1 VILPYRPIRKFNPGA
16 FQRDEEVAEQ
26 FVVRQHEFAVLMDVL
41 RRNVGAPSCQ
51 HALVIGPRGTGKTM
65 LLARVAAE
73 LRLNDELAGQLLPVR
88 FMEESYEVFTLADF
102 WMEVLRH
109 LATECRRVDPALAA
123 ELRAG
128 HASFGTDRRSEE
140 LADRVRATVL
150 DAVER
155 LGKKLVVMV
164 ENLHALN
171 DDADEDLGWQL
182 RQVLQTEPRLIL
194 LASATSRFKELD
206 DTKAPF
212 FEMFRVLGL
221 DPLTLD
227 ECCRLWRTVT
237 SRAATERQVRPL
249 EILTG
254 GNPRLLVML
263 AAFSRHRSMRRL
275 VEDIVMLVDEHTEY
289 FRSNLEAL
297 SKTERRVFVAA
308 IDLWRPSTSGEVA
321 ERAGM
326 DVRVVSV
333 LLGRLE
339 RRGAVVVQRNN
350 GRRRYAVAERLY
362 CFYYKLRRD
371 RDAVDVVKHLIL
383 FMANFYDKN
392 NFGSMLNEDFATG
405 DRLISAG
412 LQRVL
417 DEDPDIANSAPEAA
431 AATWKQTVQECEG
444 RDDAQT
450 RAKASRALLNLG
462 RLSYNQG
469 RRLDALV
476 HCQQILDR
484 YREEASPEIREDV
497 ALSHGLASRIFHR
510 SGNLGEAIRI
520 RDDMVRHCEPAVTP
534 GLRGCLAEA
543 LYDKGCLQLQL
554 SRHVEA
560 IRTFD
565 VLVQRFGDD
574 SAPAYRTLVRS
585 TLAKRARSE
594 LLSGLFHQAI
604 ATCQEILDSC
614 GADGSAHERTALLD
628 ALVVKGDAECWTRQ
642 PRLAIETSNEMEQR
656 LGDATGGAGIPAN
669 WLARWIR
676 ARARGQDGDGQEVVT
691 DVLWLYRQLDTSNE
705 NMVAEMAG
713 RTYDLLVEGAQARDL
728 LEVLS
733 GNPAKARS
741 LWPLVVALQI
751 LAGAR
756 VSVPVEVLKVAEDV
770 VARVA
775 EAKSQGKP

>member
-1 VILPYRPIRKFNPGA
+1 M
-16 FQRDEEVAEQ
+16 
-26 FVVRQHEFAVLMDVL
+26 VRQHEFAVLMDIL
-41 RRNVGAPSCQ
+41 RHNVSAPSCQ

-65 LLARVAAE
+65 LLARVASE

-109 LATECRRVDPALAA
+109 LATECRRVDPALAD
-123 ELRAG
+123 ELRAV
-128 HASFGTDRRSEE
+128 HASFGADRRSEGI
-140 LADRVRATVL
+140 ADRVRATVL

-227 ECCRLWRTVT
+227 ECCRLWKTVT
-237 SRAATERQVRPL
+237 GRAATERQVRPL

-254 GNPRLLVML
+254 GNPRLLVMV
-263 AAFSRHRSMRRL
+263 AALSRHRSMRRV

-297 SKTERRVFVAA
+297 PKTERRVFVAA

-321 ERAGM
+321 ARAGM

-339 RRGAVVVQRNN
+339 SRGAVVVQRNN

-371 RDAVDVVKHLIL
+371 RDAADVVKHLIL
-383 FMANFYDKN
+383 FMANFYGKN
-392 NFGSMLNEDFATG
+392 SFGSMLNEDFATG

-412 LQRVL
+412 VQRAL

-431 AATWKQTVQECEG
+431 TATW
-444 RDDAQT
+444 
-450 RAKASRALLNLG
+450 
-462 RLSYNQG
+462 
-469 RRLDALV
+469 
-476 HCQQILDR
+476 
-484 YREEASPEIREDV
+484 
-497 ALSHGLASRIFHR
+497 
-510 SGNLGEAIRI
+510 
-520 RDDMVRHCEPAVTP
+520 RHCEPAVTP
-534 GLRGCLAEA
+534 ELRECLAEA
-543 LYDKGCLQLQL
+543 LYDKGCLQLKL
-554 SRHVEA
+554 SRHVDA

-565 VLVQRFGDD
+565 ALVQRFGDD
-574 SAPAYRTLVRS
+574 SAPAYRPLVCS
-585 TLAKRARSE
+585 ALAKRARSE
-594 LLSGLFHQAI
+594 LLSGRFDKAI
-604 ATCQEILDSC
+604 ATCQEVLDSHD
-614 GADGSAHERTALLD
+614 ADGSAHERTALLD
-628 ALVVKGDAECWTRQ
+628 ALVVKGDAECWARQ
-642 PRLAIETSNEMEQR
+642 PRLAIETSSEMEQR
-656 LGDATGGAGIPAN
+656 FGDATGGAGIPAN

-728 LEVLS
+728 LEVLA
-733 GNPAKARS
+733 GDPAKVQS

-756 VSVPVEVLKVAEDV
+756 VRVPVEVLKVAEDI

-775 EAKSQGKP
+775 EAQRALLPATAD